1 MSLSRKKLIESLFIT
16 PNNKKLAPTKF
27 VEVNK
32 PSNVNKEVA
41 ACMANCS
48 GNCQS

>member
-1 MSLSRKKLIESLFIT
+1 MSLSRKKLIKSLFIT
-16 PNNKKLAPTKF
+16 PSKKCASIKF

-32 PSNVNKEVA
+32 PSSFNKGEA
-41 ACMANCS
+41 ACMSSCS